1 MRTFTLI
8 LLAVTLL
15 AVAPVRCGAQVYA
28 VGTHRGPMVTLRV
41 DEHTWLIGGWPNG
54 YGLLQFRSRTG
65 EGAPWLRSTTICLGR
80 PVLTVRLPAVLV
92 AASVWLRPHR
102 TFCLQLPSGAGYGE
116 YAEMRQTSPNH
127 ALQPDGS

>member
-54 YGLLQFRSRTG
+54 YGLLQFRARTG
-65 EGAPWLRSTTICLGR
+65 EGAPWLRSTTICFGR

-92 AASVWLRPHR
+92 AGIGLVAASSYILFAV
-102 TFCLQLPSGAGYGE
+102 AI
-116 YAEMRQTSPNH
+116 
-127 ALQPDGS
+127 GSRIRRVRRDETDVA